1 MKTTLLMLAAGGL
14 FLAGCG
20 DNSTATK
27 TVNTV
32 SNTVTAPVNY
42 LGAIGA
48 AQQRSEKTL
57 DVIQINQAVASFNE
71 AEGRYPTDLNELVA
85 KHYLGA
91 IPQAPYGMKIE
102 YDASNGS
109 VQVVKAD
116 N

>member
-1 MKTTLLMLAAGGL
+1 MLAAGGL
-14 FLAGCG
+14 LLAGCG

-27 TVNTV
+27 TVDAV

-42 LGAIGA
+42 LGALGA

-57 DVIQINQAVASFNE
+57 DTIQIQQAITSFQE
-71 AEGRYPTDLNELVA
+71 AEGRYPTDLNELVT
-85 KHYLGA
+85 KHYLGV

-102 YDASNGS
+102 YDASDGS

-116 N
+116 E